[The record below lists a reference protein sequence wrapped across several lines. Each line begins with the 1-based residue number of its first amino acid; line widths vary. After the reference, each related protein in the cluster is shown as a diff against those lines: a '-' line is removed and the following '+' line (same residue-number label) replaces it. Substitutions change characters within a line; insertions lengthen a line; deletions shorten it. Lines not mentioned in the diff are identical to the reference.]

1 MLSSLLQ
8 LTGPPFPHH
17 PPSIEMQ
24 TLLSSALLKLKITY
38 DITICMF
45 VCFYLESNGI
55 YFLYMI

>member
-8 LTGPPFPHH
+8 FP
-17 PPSIEMQ
+17 PPSTEIQ
-24 TLLSSALLKLKITY
+24 TLLSSALLKLEITY

-45 VCFYLESNGI
+45 VYLESDI

>member
-8 LTGPPFPHH
+8 FP
-17 PPSIEMQ
+17 PPSTEIQ
-24 TLLSSALLKLKITY
+24 TLLSSALLKLEITY

-45 VCFYLESNGI
+45 VCFYLESDI